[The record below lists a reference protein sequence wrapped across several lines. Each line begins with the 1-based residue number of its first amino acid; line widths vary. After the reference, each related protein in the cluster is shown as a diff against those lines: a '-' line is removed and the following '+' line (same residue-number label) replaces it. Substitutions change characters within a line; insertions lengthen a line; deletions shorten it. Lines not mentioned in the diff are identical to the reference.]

1 MDLAYP
7 RMNHVELF
15 DRVLA
20 GLKDDHDIKMLVFLM
35 LTKLIAIDRQEVGRR
50 LDIIAERFQAIL
62 ATRLKENA
70 VKQEVEKLK
79 ETVKEVLVLTLRM
92 RNEFSDLSSS
102 STGGAAVG
110 QVFRSYLD
118 NVKRDYGTQMQSTE
132 TEIRN
137 HG

>member
-7 RMNHVELF
+7 RMNHAELF

-79 ETVKEVLVLTLRM
+79 ETVKEVIILTLCL
-92 RNEFSDLSSS
+92 RNEFSDLSPS
-102 STGGAAVG
+102 STGSAAVG

-118 NVKRDYGTQMQSTE
+118 NAKRDYGTQMQSVE